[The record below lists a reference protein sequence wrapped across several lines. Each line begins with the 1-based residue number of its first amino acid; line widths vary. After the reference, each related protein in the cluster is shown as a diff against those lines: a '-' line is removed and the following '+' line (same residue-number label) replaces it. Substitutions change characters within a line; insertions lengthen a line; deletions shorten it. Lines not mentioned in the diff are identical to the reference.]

1 VVAVGSMMEQMEIFK
16 DTVPTLPR
24 NKKEI
29 VARQNDE
36 MGDGTVAD
44 GIAWRPSQKFRLIS
58 ESCWI
63 FGEFMDVASCGWKLL
78 DPPRIDTIVIK

>member
-1 VVAVGSMMEQMEIFK
+1 MMEQMEIFK

-58 ESCWI
+58 ESC
-63 FGEFMDVASCGWKLL
+63 
-78 DPPRIDTIVIK
+78 